1 MLDGMRKAAQGPI
14 GKLVMTIVMGLIIVS
29 FVIWGVGDMLRGFT
43 SNKVAT
49 IGSTTITAQ
58 QFSNELQSELY
69 RLQRQIRQPLTP
81 QQARALG
88 LDAQVLD
95 RLVDEAAFNERARGM
110 GLAISDSTIAAMVR
124 DDPRLKGSDGKFDR
138 NRFDAELRDAGL
150 SERGFF
156 AEQRGFYLRQQIQY
170 ALVDGLAA
178 PKALTDALDAAKNQT
193 REVAYFVLPPAAA
206 GDIPPPSDEVLKS
219 FFNDNKAAWRAPEYR
234 SFDALVVTPASLAKP
249 EEVSEDDAK
258 AQYQKDLA
266 KYTTPEKRKLQ
277 QIVFTSEADA
287 NEAEAKIK
295 AGGTFDDIAKARN
308 LSDADLD
315 IGDVTKDG
323 AFDPAIGEAAFV
335 LPQGGVSA
343 PIKGPFGYTIV
354 RVVSITPG
362 SVKGFAEV
370 EPEIKQ
376 QVAAARAAD
385 QVQALHDKI
394 EDAKAQGRSVA
405 DAAKAAGLDARA
417 FVGVDRQ
424 GLNAAGA
431 SADVPNKD
439 VLLPAVFASD
449 VGVDDEAISTKDRG
463 YIWFSVTKVDPAHDR
478 TFDEVKDKVADV
490 WRKQEIAKR
499 LTDKAADFVKQLD
512 AGGDVAELAK
522 SATTEVKTA
531 NNIRRAGG
539 GGLAPNVVAAVFEVG
554 PDRAGSASTPDGR
567 LVFKVTGDVT
577 PPPAAEDPGVKMAG
591 DRVKTELGQSLVEQ
605 YVDALKREI
614 GVTIDRRV
622 LQSAEGG

>member
-478 TFDEVKDKVADV
+478 TFDEVKDKVAEV

>member
-1 MLDGMRKAAQGPI
+1 M
-14 GKLVMTIVMGLIIVS
+14 
-29 FVIWGVGDMLRGFT
+29 
-43 SNKVAT
+43 
-49 IGSTTITAQ
+49 
-58 QFSNELQSELY
+58 QSELY

-95 RLVDEAAFNERARGM
+95 RLVDEAAFDERARGM
-110 GLAISDSTIAAMVR
+110 GLAISDATIAAIVR
-124 DDPRLKGSDGKFDR
+124 DDPRLKGSDGKFDH
-138 NRFDAELRDAGL
+138 NRFDAELRDSGL
-150 SERGFF
+150 TERGFF

-193 REVAYFVLPPAAA
+193 REIAYFVLPPAAA
-206 GDIPPPSDEVLKS
+206 GDIPPPSDDVLKTY
-219 FFNDNKAAWRAPEYR
+219 FNDNKAAWRAPEYR

-249 EEVSEDDAK
+249 GDVSEDDAK
-258 AQYQKDLA
+258 ALYEKDIA

-277 QIVFTSEADA
+277 QIVFTNEGEA

-295 AGGTFDDIAKARN
+295 AGATFDDIAKARN
-308 LSDADLD
+308 LSEADLD
-315 IGDVTKDG
+315 IGEVTKEG
-323 AFDPAIGEAAFV
+323 AFDPAIGEAAFA

-343 PIKGPFGYTIV
+343 PVKGPFGYTIV

-362 SVKGFAEV
+362 SVKSLAEV

-405 DAAKAAGLDARA
+405 DAAKAAGLEARP
-417 FVGVDRQ
+417 FTGVDRE
-424 GLNAAGA
+424 GLNAAGV

-439 VLLPAVFASD
+439 LLLPAVFASD
-449 VGVDDEAISTKDRG
+449 VGVDDEAIQTKDRG

-478 TFDEVKDKVADV
+478 TLDEVKDKVADV

-512 AGGDVAELAK
+512 AGGDIAELAK
-522 SATTEVKTA
+522 SASAEVKTGKD
-531 NNIRRAGG
+531 IKRAGG
-539 GGLAPNVVAAVFEVG
+539 EGLPPNVVAAVFDVG
-554 PDRAGSASTPDGR
+554 PDRAGSAPTPEGR
-567 LVFKVTGDVT
+567 FVFKVTADTT
-577 PPPAAEDPGVKMAG
+577 PPPAAEDPGVKMAS
-591 DRVKTELGQSLVEQ
+591 DKVKTELGQSLVEQ

-614 GVTIDRRV
+614 GVTIDQRV